1 MSIREEKQMSDT
13 KWHILAWAFI
23 LLYPGPGQAEDP
35 LARLTVLALAPV
47 AGQAVVQGPDGSLHL
62 VRLDDQL
69 QGTNATL
76 VQVLPDK
83 LVLEERSPGTG
94 QGPVQHLVWLYKAAP
109 DGEPSRLVRL
119 QRQVPASERSTVPM
133 LQPVPVPY

>member
-1 MSIREEKQMSDT
+1 MLDT
-13 KWHILAWAFI
+13 KTRCVLAWIFV
-23 LLYPGPGQAEDP
+23 LLYPGLGKAEDL
-35 LARLTVLALAPV
+35 LARLTVLALEPV

-76 VQVLPDK
+76 VQVLSDK

-94 QGPVQHLVWLYKAAP
+94 QGPVQRLVWLYKAAQ
-109 DGEPSRLVRL
+109 DGGPSRLVRL
-119 QRQVPASERSTVPM
+119 QRQVPASQRSTVPM
-133 LQPVPVPY
+133 LQPVTVPK

>member
-1 MSIREEKQMSDT
+1 M
-13 KWHILAWAFI
+13 LAWALI
-23 LLYPGPGQAEDP
+23 LLYPGPAQAEDP

-47 AGQAVVQGPDGSLHL
+47 AGQAVVQGADGSLHL

-94 QGPVQHLVWLYKAAP
+94 QGPGPGLVWLYKAAQ
-109 DGEPSRLVRL
+109 DGGPSRLVRL
-119 QRQVPASERSTVPM
+119 QRAVPASERSTVPM
-133 LQPVPVPY
+133 LQPVPVPQ

>member
-1 MSIREEKQMSDT
+1 MAYT
-13 KWHILAWAFI
+13 KTRCVLAWAFI
-23 LLYPGPGQAEDP
+23 LLYPGLGKAEDP

-94 QGPVQHLVWLYKAAP
+94 QGPVQRLVWLYKAAQ
-109 DGEPSRLVRL
+109 DGGPSRLVRL
-119 QRQVPASERSTVPM
+119 QRQVPASERSTMPM
-133 LQPVPVPY
+133 LQPVPVPQ

>member
-1 MSIREEKQMSDT
+1 MAYTKIRCV
-13 KWHILAWAFI
+13 LAWAFI
-23 LLYPGPGQAEDP
+23 LLYPGLGKAEDP
-35 LARLTVLALAPV
+35 LARLTVLALAPM

-62 VRLDDQL
+62 VRLDDQI

-94 QGPVQHLVWLYKAAP
+94 QGPVQRLVWLYKAAQ
-109 DGEPSRLVRL
+109 DGGPSRLVRL
-119 QRQVPASERSTVPM
+119 QREVPASERPAVPL
-133 LQPVPVPY
+133 LQPVPVPQ

>member
-1 MSIREEKQMSDT
+1 MEFT
-13 KWHILAWAFI
+13 KTCCMLAWAFI

-35 LARLTVLALAPV
+35 LARLTVLALAPA

-62 VRLDDQL
+62 VRLEDQL

-94 QGPVQHLVWLYKAAP
+94 QGPVQRLVWLYKAAQ
-109 DGEPSRLVRL
+109 DGGPSRLVRF
-119 QRQVPASERSTVPM
+119 QGAVPASQRSTVPM
-133 LQPVPVPY
+133 LQPVPVPQ

>member
-1 MSIREEKQMSDT
+1 MIDT
-13 KWHILAWAFI
+13 KTRCVLAWIFI
-23 LLYPGPGQAEDP
+23 LLYPSMGKAEDP

-94 QGPVQHLVWLYKAAP
+94 RGPVQRLVWLYKAAQ
-109 DGEPSRLVRL
+109 DGGPSRLVRL
-119 QRQVPASERSTVPM
+119 QREVPASERPTVPL
-133 LQPVPVPY
+133 LQPVPVPQ

>member
-1 MSIREEKQMSDT
+1 MAYT
-13 KWHILAWAFI
+13 KMRCVLAWAF
-23 LLYPGPGQAEDP
+23 LLLSPGLGQAEDA

-47 AGQAVVQGPDGSLHL
+47 AGQAVVQGPDGSLQL

-69 QGTNATL
+69 PGTSATL

-94 QGPVQHLVWLYKAAP
+94 QGPVQRLVWLYKAAQ
-109 DGEPSRLVRL
+109 DGGPSRLVRL
-119 QRQVPASERSTVPM
+119 QREVPASERPAVPL
-133 LQPVPVPY
+133 LQPVPVPQ

>member
-1 MSIREEKQMSDT
+1 MAYT
-13 KWHILAWAFI
+13 KTRCVLAWAF
-23 LLYPGPGQAEDP
+23 LLFSPGLGKAEDA
-35 LARLTVLALAPV
+35 LARLAVLALAPV
-47 AGQAVVQGPDGSLHL
+47 AGQAVVQGPDGSLQL

-94 QGPVQHLVWLYKAAP
+94 QGPA
-109 DGEPSRLVRL
+109 
-119 QRQVPASERSTVPM
+119 QR
-133 LQPVPVPY
+133 